1 MAAIFGL
8 IGQHRPEQ
16 LELMA
21 DRLQHRGSARQL
33 ENQNERVSVGAI
45 GEDPGRMIVRTE
57 TGIAV
62 ASGRLYGFRDG
73 SANADSRDSLAE
85 RLYRRFHSYG
95 VAGLAGLDGDF
106 AAVICPLDASRV
118 TFLRDFFGCR
128 PLFWS
133 AIDEACIAFASEYKA
148 ILALEGF
155 KPSVDRSMLQ
165 HLQATKRLPVGRTL
179 LANVRSVTP
188 GATTVAKGSVA
199 TVEPYQALVADVRI
213 RDEET
218 ARKLVSTR
226 FREATRRRAGTS
238 APLGLAL
245 SGGIDSIS
253 VAFYLREMFP
263 DRKIHTFSA
272 GYGDSDPEM
281 ITALEVA
288 RQIEAVH
295 HPVQTP
301 PSLLLSSLKKL
312 VWHMEDP
319 TSRSEALQ
327 LMRIGEV
334 ASEHVPFLL
343 SGQGA
348 DGLFAGMPR
357 HRLIGMIQR
366 LPLARG
372 ALFEILDLTQS
383 GIQPYSMI
391 GKALAVLLHR
401 GHVPVTPT
409 VLGAESVVRPERIK
423 PGRDFLN
430 RMLAASYQSST
441 FQDIGKFERTFGASG
456 LKYASPFLDVAFAEA
471 AFTID
476 ERLKIN
482 KGIDKYI
489 LRSALSPV
497 VPQEYRFLPKHPQ
510 RMHYD
515 SDFAACLDQAADE
528 YLSPASV
535 RSRGFFTPESIN
547 RLRRRDRARPYA
559 AEPAMQLW
567 TAITT
572 EIWARLFL
580 DSEPL

>member
-1 MAAIFGL
+1 
-8 IGQHRPEQ
+8 
-16 LELMA
+16 MA
-21 DRLQHRGSARQL
+21 DRLQHRGAARQL
-33 ENQNERVSVGAI
+33 ENLNEQVSVGAV
-45 GEDPGRMIVRTE
+45 GDDPAQMISRTE

-62 ASGRLYGFRDG
+62 ASGQLHGFQDE
-73 SANADSRDSLAE
+73 SPDADSQDNLAD
-85 RLYRRFHSYG
+85 LLHRRFDSRG
-95 VAGLAGLDGDF
+95 VAGLAELDADF
-106 AAVICPLDASRV
+106 AAVICRADASRV
-118 TFLRDFFGCR
+118 TFLRDYFGCR

-133 AIDEACIAFASEYKA
+133 ASDDGCIAFASEYKA
-148 ILALEGF
+148 ILALDSF

-188 GATTVAKGSVA
+188 GATTVAKGSVVA
-199 TVEPYQALVADVRI
+199 VQPYQALVADVRI
-213 RDEET
+213 PDEET
-218 ARKLVSTR
+218 ARKLVSTG

-238 APLGLAL
+238 GPIGVAL

-253 VAFYLREMFP
+253 VACHLRDMFP
-263 DRKIHTFSA
+263 DREIHTFSA

-281 ITALEVA
+281 TTASKVA

-301 PSLLLSSLKKL
+301 PSLLLSSLRKL

-334 ASEHVPFLL
+334 AAEHVDLLL

-357 HRLIGMIQR
+357 HRLIGMIER
-366 LPLARG
+366 VPLARR

-383 GIQPYSMI
+383 GIQPYSTS
-391 GKALAVLLHR
+391 GKALALVLHR
-401 GHVPVTPT
+401 GNVPVTPT
-409 VLGAESVVRPERIK
+409 VIGADPVVRPERIK
-423 PGRDFLN
+423 RGRDFLN
-430 RMLAASYQSST
+430 RMLAASYQNST
-441 FQDIGKFERTFGASG
+441 FQDIAKFERTFGASG
-456 LKYASPFLDVAFAEA
+456 VQYASPFLDVAFAQA

-476 ERLKIN
+476 ERLKL
-482 KGIDKYI
+482 KKSTDKYI
-489 LRSALSPV
+489 LRNAVSPV
-497 VPQEYRFLPKHPQ
+497 VPQEYRFRRKHPQ
-510 RMHYD
+510 RMRYD

-528 YLSPASV
+528 FLSPAAV
-535 RSRGFFTPESIN
+535 RSRRFFTPESID
-547 RLRRRDRARPYA
+547 RLRRRDRAKPYA

-572 EIWARLFL
+572 EIWARLFV
-580 DSEPL
+580 DNEPL